1 VKYRLAYALA
11 SRGRWED
18 RQEVKRLGAEVV
30 RNPSLDQR
38 GMMLDALGTVYMA
51 EGDWETAIRM
61 FEASIAAPGRFWPKG
76 STKRKLDECIE
87 RIR

>member
-1 VKYRLAYALA
+1 
-11 SRGRWED
+11 
-18 RQEVKRLGAEVV
+18 
-30 RNPSLDQR
+30 
-38 GMMLDALGTVYMA
+38 MMLDALGTVYMA

-76 STKRKLDECIE
+76 ATKRKLDECIE